1 MVLKTESKVNTWNK
15 RKTWLIASLLA
26 MQSLSALATEF
37 SASFKG
43 TDIQEF
49 IEIVG
54 RNLEKTIIVDP
65 AVRGKVNV
73 RSYDVLNRDQY
84 YDYFIAVLSVYG
96 FAVVEMENNLLKVVP
111 DKDAKQ
117 AAVPVIDGTKKVTGE
132 LVITRVVSVK
142 NVSVRELSPLLRQLI
157 DNAGAGNV
165 VHYDPA
171 NVIMITGQAA
181 VVNRLSEIIKLVDQ
195 AGNTEV
201 DIVQLKHASASEI
214 VRIVD
219 SLNKKS
225 DVNNVPALLQPSF
238 VADERT
244 NSVLISGEPQV
255 RDRLVK
261 LITQLDSEMAIVGN
275 NRVIYLRYAKADEIV
290 DVLKGVSDNLA
301 AEKQGGKAPS
311 QSSGAKDVKI
321 SAHKGTNSLVITA
334 PPDIMRALES
344 VISQLDIRRAQVL
357 IEAMIVEM
365 SESDGA
371 NLGVQWGSL
380 EGGGA
385 QFGNTGVPI
394 TNYLAAQEKAKDTYT
409 TQTGTNSVTGEPYTT
424 QTIESGDQ
432 TAIAQVLGGVSGL
445 ATGVIMGDWTALI
458 TAVSSNSDSNILS
471 SPSLMVMDNEEATFI
486 VGEEVP
492 VLTGSSTGSN
502 NDNPFQTVERKDV
515 GIKLTITPQINEGD
529 SVLLN
534 IEEEISNV
542 LGASGAVDIRF
553 GKRQLSTTVMA
564 ADKQMIVLSGLLDEQ
579 TNESEQ
585 KIPILGDIPLIG
597 HLFKSTSSGK
607 TKRNLMLFIKPTII
621 RTGLTADGVT
631 QRKYNYIRAEQ
642 IFRAQEGVK
651 LMPNT
656 TTPVLPE
663 YDVYDAMPAEVRA
676 IMSELR

>member
-1 MVLKTESKVNTWNK
+1 MNTWNK
-15 RKTWLIASLLA
+15 RKTWLIASVLA
-26 MQSLSALATEF
+26 MQSLGALAAEF

-43 TDIQEF
+43 ADIQEF
-49 IEIVG
+49 VEIVS
-54 RNLEKTIIVDP
+54 RNLGKTIIVDP

-73 RSYDVLNRDQY
+73 RSYDVLNKEQY
-84 YDYFIAVLSVYG
+84 YQFFISVLSVYG
-96 FAVVEMENNLLKVVP
+96 FAVIEMEDNLLKIVP
-111 DKDAKQ
+111 DKAAKQ
-117 AAVPVIDGTKKVTGE
+117 SAIPVIGDKEHITGD

-171 NVIMITGQAA
+171 NVIMITGRAA
-181 VVNRLSEIIKLVDQ
+181 VVNRLADIIKRVDQ

-201 DIVQLKHASASEI
+201 DIIQLQHASAPEI
-214 VRIVD
+214 VRIID

-255 RDRLVK
+255 RERLVR
-261 LITQLDSEMAIVGN
+261 LIEQLDREMATVGN

-290 DVLKGVSDNLA
+290 DVLQGVSDNLI
-301 AEKQGGKAPS
+301 AEKQGG
-311 QSSGAKDVKI
+311 QSKGASMGGKDVKI
-321 SAHKGTNSLVITA
+321 SSHKGTNSLVITA
-334 PPDIMRALES
+334 PPDIMRALQS

-357 IEAMIVEM
+357 IEAMIVEI
-365 SESDGA
+365 SASDGA
-371 NLGVQWGSL
+371 NLGIQWGSL
-380 EGGGA
+380 KGGGV
-385 QFGNTGVPI
+385 QFGNTGVPV
-394 TNYLAAQEKAKDTYT
+394 TNYLAAQEEAKDTYT
-409 TQTGTNSVTGEPYTT
+409 TQTGTNATTGEPYTT

-445 ATGVIMGDWTALI
+445 AAGVVLGDWTALV

-471 SPSLMVMDNEEATFI
+471 SPSLMVLDNEEATFI

-492 VLTGSSTGSN
+492 VLTGSATGSG

-529 SVLLN
+529 SVLLK

-542 LGASGAVDIRF
+542 LGANGAVDIRF
-553 GKRQLSTTVMA
+553 GKRQLSTSVMVG
-564 ADKQMIVLSGLLDEQ
+564 DREMIVLSGLLDEQ

-585 KIPILGDIPLIG
+585 KIPILGDIPFIG
-597 HLFKSTSSGK
+597 HLFKSTSSSK
-607 TKRNLMLFIKPTII
+607 VKRNLMLFIKPTII
-621 RTGLTADGVT
+621 RTGLTANSVSM
-631 QRKYNYIRAEQ
+631 RKYNYIRAEQ
-642 IFRAQEGVK
+642 IQQAQEPIK
-651 LMPNT
+651 LMPNERT
-656 TTPVLPE
+656 AVMPE
-663 YDVYDAMPAEVRA
+663 YDEFDRMPAEVRA